1 MTHQGSQVGIRLG
14 WHAQCR
20 TIFEKSSPV
29 CAKSLDVLLNE
40 MDLPPS
46 SHKYATEINEDEYNQ
61 EFPQS
66 ITRIKMENE
75 LVGYVAIIPLY
86 PKRKTN
92 VVIPIPFILD
102 TGAPGVIYL
111 GKKVFNMLDTMK
123 CIGHGKY
130 FSKMTGEI
138 RWLDRAL
145 AYPIVESLPAWKMDK
160 DNGDIRTNLLGIE
173 AIDDLE
179 MMAFRKK

>member
-1 MTHQGSQVGIRLG
+1 MWSCSVLGDIYLLIVPVTAEMFFLRRCAALTHQGPQVGIRLG

-29 CAKSLDVLLNE
+29 RAKSLDVLLNE

-46 SHKYATEINEDEYNQ
+46 SHKYATEMNEDEYNQ

-75 LVGYVAIIPLY
+75 LVGYVAIIPFY

-102 TGAPGVIYL
+102 TGAPGVIYWAKRYL
-111 GKKVFNMLDTMK
+111 
-123 CIGHGKY
+123 IY
-130 FSKMTGEI
+130 
-138 RWLDRAL
+138 
-145 AYPIVESLPAWKMDK
+145 
-160 DNGDIRTNLLGIE
+160 
-173 AIDDLE
+173 
-179 MMAFRKK
+179 